1 MKCYNCG
8 TDLTGDN
15 RCPNCGI
22 DVKVYKKIVM
32 TSNYYYNQG
41 LERSNVRD
49 LSGAIESL
57 KKSLRFD
64 KTNIQARN
72 LLGLVLF
79 ETGEAVSAMG
89 EWVISKSL
97 QPKDNDAGRYLDAVQ
112 KNPAQLETVNQTIK
126 KYNQALLYCR
136 QNSTDLAI
144 IQLKKVLSLNPKLV
158 KGHQL
163 LALLYMKEN
172 KFEQAKKSLRAAMK
186 IDSSNTITLR
196 YMKETNQML
205 RSANSGKKKKKEDD
219 LISYKSGNDLIIQP
233 TKFKDTSGFATILT
247 ILLGVAIG
255 VAVTCFLVVP
265 SVKQKAKSDANTS
278 VVQAN
283 DTITT
288 KNQQITNLEN
298 QIDDLNQQV
307 SSAKSDSEETS
318 NKISSYD
325 QLLSAYK
332 SFQEG
337 DITAAGDALSGV
349 KEENLSDTA
358 KEIYQNINAT
368 VNDQYL
374 QVTYADSYQAYSNY
388 NYEEA
393 KTGFEKVVEMDE
405 AYQDGNAIYYL
416 AQTYRNLGENEKAI
430 EYYQKVID
438 GYPNTE
444 RAANSSRYLE
454 ELQNAE
460 Q

>member
-1 MKCYNCG
+1 M
-8 TDLTGDN
+8 
-15 RCPNCGI
+15 
-22 DVKVYKKIVM
+22 
-32 TSNYYYNQG
+32 
-41 LERSNVRD
+41 
-49 LSGAIESL
+49 
-57 KKSLRFD
+57 
-64 KTNIQARN
+64 
-72 LLGLVLF
+72 
-79 ETGEAVSAMG
+79 
-89 EWVISKSL
+89 
-97 QPKDNDAGRYLDAVQ
+97 
-112 KNPAQLETVNQTIK
+112 
-126 KYNQALLYCR
+126 
-136 QNSTDLAI
+136 
-144 IQLKKVLSLNPKLV
+144 
-158 KGHQL
+158 
-163 LALLYMKEN
+163 
-172 KFEQAKKSLRAAMK
+172 
-186 IDSSNTITLR
+186 
-196 YMKETNQML
+196 
-205 RSANSGKKKKKEDD
+205 
-219 LISYKSGNDLIIQP
+219 
-233 TKFKDTSGFATILT
+233 
-247 ILLGVAIG
+247 
-255 VAVTCFLVVP
+255 
-265 SVKQKAKSDANTS
+265 
-278 VVQAN
+278 
-283 DTITT
+283 
-288 KNQQITNLEN
+288 
-298 QIDDLNQQV
+298 

-318 NKISSYD
+318 NKINSYD

-405 AYQDGNAIYYL
+405 TYQDGNAIYYL